1 MQQPVREYFPLTDTF
16 ITPDNYEERAA
27 YAFEKPGLPSYREA
41 YNGYPDFYE
50 RFGFVPNA
58 VRQEVMDIV
67 SDVSSAGIYILEA
80 PMGLWKTEAWRI
92 RRLRRILHT
101 CAGRIRLMLFKKYE
115 SFLQIKPRISVKN
128 LILSLASAVCSL
140 RNKIAFSGV

>member
-16 ITPDNYEERAA
+16 ITPDNYEERAV

-41 YNGYPDFYE
+41 YDGYPDFYE

-58 VRQEVMDIV
+58 VQQEIMDIV

-80 PMGLWKTEAWRI
+80 PMGLGKTEAWRI
-92 RRLRRILHT
+92 RRLRRLLPA
-101 CAGRIRLMLFKKYE
+101 CAGGE
-115 SFLQIKPRISVKN
+115 SD
-128 LILSLASAVCSL
+128 
-140 RNKIAFSGV
+140 